1 MVGGW
6 GEVGLFATG
15 VLFLLVR
22 WCGEVYIL
30 RLHFFFAL
38 PPSSQQARGGTGQK
52 AFFFMCVTSGGHFR
66 FTRERKKFGST
77 RFDLLNG
84 ARYFIRCGT
93 RYDVVFYVDSVFFIL
108 FQWRVHKFRAQNG
121 NLNCWFSS
129 GSATIFAAAP
139 HRQGGRQRLHVLVRV
154 QLIYLHEMC
163 QIYAHINSR
172 SVFVRWKSQLFERR
186 VVSIVRK
193 KLSRKRKF
201 MAIFIIIT
209 KFIDMKIV
217 IMF

>member
-1 MVGGW
+1 MGR
-6 GEVGLFATG
+6 GLACSQQVCCSCWLDDVVKFI
-15 VLFLLVR
+15 F
-22 WCGEVYIL
+22 CVYII
-30 RLHFFFAL
+30 FFLPCPL
-38 PPSSQQARGGTGQK
+38 PPSKQEVAQAK
-52 AFFFMCVTSGGHFR
+52 KLSFLCVLPLGALPVHE
-66 FTRERKKFGST
+66 REKKFGST

-163 QIYAHINSR
+163 QIYAHINRR
-172 SVFVRWKSQLFERR
+172 SVFVRWKSQLFERIEWFQLFAKSYR
-186 VVSIVRK
+186 ERGN
-193 KLSRKRKF
+193 LWQF
-201 MAIFIIIT
+201 L
-209 KFIDMKIV
+209 
-217 IMF
+217 